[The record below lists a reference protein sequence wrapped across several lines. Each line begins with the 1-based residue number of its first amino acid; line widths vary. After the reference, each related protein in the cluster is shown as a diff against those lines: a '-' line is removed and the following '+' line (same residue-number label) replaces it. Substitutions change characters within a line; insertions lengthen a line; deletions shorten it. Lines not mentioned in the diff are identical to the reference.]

1 MLRHWLTGLSY
12 LGCLA
17 VLLACSSSD
26 KLQAQHEAKPWFA
39 RLIGPQTMVFGHLR
53 VYDTLQRPFF
63 KMVRQQLKQSGIE
76 PFKEMEKMLG
86 IGLDD
91 IDSVTVYVEQPEIDN
106 GRPKEPRRP
115 HILISGRK
123 PIAGDVVRKSLGDEV
138 ATTKFG
144 KYELQQ
150 GKSMAY
156 SLLDEKTL
164 LLFSIPTG
172 PQRVDQQYFL
182 PYFTQLEAEVEVNK
196 AMLESIN
203 LAVGGKY
210 AGVAGFR
217 IPEELSTLLQ
227 AEMNNVPPAATPFKA
242 LVKVQS
248 GQVSLQFVDDSP
260 NDIQL
265 QVRGRFQDEKAAQA
279 GLGSI
284 KFAIAA
290 AKMSVSSIVGGNA
303 AENKVT
309 AQAITRLFEAIK
321 TETKG
326 SEVHLSYEANTP
338 ILMAL
343 LLPAIQKVRVAANR
357 TVSGNNMRQALI
369 AMHNYYNDYDRLP
382 DVVSMK
388 EGKPLHSWRVHI
400 LPYVEYDQL
409 YKQIKLDEPWDSEH
423 NLKIFESVP
432 IPKIYDHPGQNEGAN
447 RKTYYKA
454 FYSKPDKNPAAG
466 FKLGARTTFATMVD
480 GTSNT
485 IALVEAGPPVLWY
498 KPEDIE
504 FDPNVPLPKMVSP
517 WPDNRVQVAFFD
529 GHIQSLWL
537 GQKEDLWKASI
548 TANGGEVVDRS
559 GLELKEK
566 K

>member
-1 MLRHWLTGLSY
+1 MLRSWFAGLSC
-12 LGCLA
+12 LGSLA

-26 KLQAQHEAKPWFA
+26 KLQAQYDAKPWFA
-39 RLIGPQTMVFGHLR
+39 RLIGPQTMLFGHLR

-123 PIAGDVVRKSLGDEV
+123 PIAGDVARKSLGDEV
-138 ATTKFG
+138 ATTKIG

-150 GKSMAY
+150 GKSMAC
-156 SLLDEKTL
+156 SLLDKKTL

-182 PYFTQLEAEVEVNK
+182 PYFAQLEAEVEVNK

-217 IPEELSTLLQ
+217 IPEELSTFLQ
-227 AEMNNVPPAATPFKA
+227 AEMNNVPPAAAPFKA

-309 AQAITRLFEAIK
+309 AQAITRLFETIK

-357 TVSGNNMRQALI
+357 TVSGNNLRQGMI
-369 AMHNYYNDYDRLP
+369 AMHNYHNDYDRLP

-388 EGKPLHSWRVHI
+388 DGKPLHSWRVHI

-423 NLKIFESVP
+423 NLKLFESVP
-432 IPKIYDHPGQNEGAN
+432 IPKIYDHPGQNEGPN
-447 RKTYYKA
+447 RKTFYKA
-454 FYSKPDKNPAAG
+454 FYSKPNKNPAAG
-466 FKLGARTTFATMVD
+466 FKLGARTTFANMVD

-504 FDPNVPLPKMVSP
+504 FDPNAPLPKMVSP

-529 GHIQSLWL
+529 GHIQSMWL
-537 GQKEDLWKASI
+537 GQKEDLWKAAI
-548 TANGGEVVDRS
+548 TSNGGEVVDLS
-559 GLELKEK
+559 GLDVQEK